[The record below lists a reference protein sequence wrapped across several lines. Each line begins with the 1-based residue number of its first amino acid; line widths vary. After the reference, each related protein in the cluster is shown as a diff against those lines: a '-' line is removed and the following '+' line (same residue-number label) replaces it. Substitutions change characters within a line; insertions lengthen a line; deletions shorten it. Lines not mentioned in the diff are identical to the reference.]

1 MMVTIFISSSTI
13 QPPNGIVWC
22 LNVIYSVINKEQAS
36 VIQRLDSAIQ
46 RTNLYPVDNAISF
59 ANTYLLYSDLSIE

>member
-1 MMVTIFISSSTI
+1 MMMTIFISSSII

-22 LNVIYSVINKEQAS
+22 LSCYIINKEQAS
-36 VIQRLDSAIQ
+36 IIQRLDFAIQ